1 MPVVNIIAAQIEE
14 LRRETSRKRFF
25 YWLLIGELIVLGLG
39 GSVML
44 TKWLL
49 VQGKLTS
56 IRVERE
62 AVEPRINEIR
72 KINSQIDQLQ
82 PKLDTL
88 NVARYNTRQ
97 WYEAIVNASRSLPAN
112 VWLNSLTSTDGAD
125 GKAAVITITGSA
137 AEQQLVGDMML
148 QMNKKF
154 PKVELHF
161 TQQRKTQKDTLVD
174 FEIGG
179 ELMPLQK
186 IGTST
191 NAGGK

>member
-1 MPVVNIIAAQIEE
+1 MPVVNIISAQIEE
-14 LRRETSRKRFF
+14 IKRETSRKRFF
-25 YWLLIGELIVLGLG
+25 YWLLIAELIALGLG
-39 GSVML
+39 CSVML

-49 VQGKLTS
+49 VQGRLTS

-62 AVEPRINEIR
+62 AVEPRINEIK
-72 KINSQIDQLQ
+72 KINRQIDLLQ

-88 NVARYNTRQ
+88 NIARYNTRQ
-97 WYEAIVNASRSLPAN
+97 WYEAVVNASRSLPNN
-112 VWLNSLTSTDGAD
+112 VWINSLTSTDGAE

-161 TQQRKTQKDTLVD
+161 TQQRKTATNTLVD

-186 IGTST
+186 IDQNSNTGT
-191 NAGGK
+191 K